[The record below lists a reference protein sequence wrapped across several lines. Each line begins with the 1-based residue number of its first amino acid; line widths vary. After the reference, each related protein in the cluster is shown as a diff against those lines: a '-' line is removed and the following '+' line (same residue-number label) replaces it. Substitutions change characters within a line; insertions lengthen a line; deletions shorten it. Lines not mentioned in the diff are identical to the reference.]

1 MPAVVMVDERNG
13 GDGDGDGDGDGVE
26 YVCDGIGV

>member
-1 MPAVVMVDERNG
+1 VPAVVMVDERNG

>member
-1 MPAVVMVDERNG
+1 MVDERNG